1 MAAGGDSL
9 SPHAGRGPS
18 PPRRGLGEAAAE
30 GEGARP
36 EEAHPE
42 PPPHLRSGCASA
54 PSLHDKV
61 QAGLAP
67 RAGRG
72 GRVVIALALFLTLAC
87 LLAGALW
94 RYAATLPPLDL
105 TQAHLRST
113 VILDRKG
120 QLLRPFATA
129 DGRWRLPVAA
139 GEVDPRYLAM
149 LKVYED
155 RRFDTHPGIDPA
167 ATLRAAWQWLISRR
181 IVSGGSTL
189 SMQVARLV
197 EPRSE
202 RSILAKL
209 RQMAR
214 ALELERTL
222 GKAGVLD
229 LYLALA
235 PYGGP
240 VEGVRAASLAYFG
253 REPARLSF
261 AESALLVALPQ
272 APEARRPDRFAAN
285 ARRARDRVLD
295 IATERGVLTADEAR
309 AAKAEPVPVA
319 RKQFPMLAAHAAEQ
333 AHAADPEARVQ
344 HLTLD
349 ARLQA
354 SLEALA
360 AERAA
365 VAGPALSAA
374 ILALDNRTGAVLAHV
389 GSAGYLDAARAGAV
403 DATAAVRSPGSAL
416 KPFIYA
422 LAFENGLAHPETLL
436 DDRPARFA
444 ASYAPENFDM
454 GYRGTVTARVALQQS
469 LNLPAVDLL
478 DAVGAARFVA
488 RLRGA
493 GATILLPRD
502 TAPGLPVALGG
513 LGITLSDL
521 ARLYAGLA
529 RGGTVPALARRLD
542 GPAAAPE
549 PERRIADPVAAWYVA
564 DILRGAPPPENAL
577 PGRISFKTGTSY
589 GYRDAWAVGFD
600 ARVTIA
606 VWIGRPDGAS
616 VPGLVGRSHAA
627 PILFDAFARF
637 GGEPEALPRPRDTLV
652 VATAALPPPLRHIRR
667 DAPKTFAAAL
677 GVPLKIAYPPD
688 GARVDLGLSEG
699 AQARLALKA
708 LGGQPPLTWMVDGL
722 PVAEAMRRQAEWSPE
737 GAGFARISV
746 MDAAGAS
753 DSVVVRL
760 E

>member
-1 MAAGGDSL
+1 M
-9 SPHAGRGPS
+9 
-18 PPRRGLGEAAAE
+18 
-30 GEGARP
+30 
-36 EEAHPE
+36 
-42 PPPHLRSGCASA
+42 
-54 PSLHDKV
+54 
-61 QAGLAP
+61 
-67 RAGRG
+67 
-72 GRVVIALALFLTLAC
+72 
-87 LLAGALW
+87 AGALW

-105 TQAHLRST
+105 TQASLRST

-129 DGRWRLPVAA
+129 DGRWRLPVTADA
-139 GEVDPRYLAM
+139 IDSRYLAM
-149 LKVYED
+149 LKAYED
-155 RRFDTHPGIDPA
+155 RRFDSHPGIDPA
-167 ATLRAAWQWLISRR
+167 ATARAAWQWLAHGK

-197 EPRSE
+197 EPRAE
-202 RSILAKL
+202 RSLLAKL
-209 RQMAR
+209 RQMVR
-214 ALELERTL
+214 AVELERTL
-222 GKAGVLD
+222 GKSGVLD

-272 APEARRPDRFAAN
+272 SPEARRPDRFAAN

-295 IATERGVLTADEAR
+295 IAAERGVLTADEAQ
-309 AAKAEPVPVA
+309 AAKAEPVPA
-319 RKQFPMLAAHAAEQ
+319 LRKQFPMLAAHAAEQ
-333 AHAADPEARVQ
+333 AHAADESARVQ

-360 AERAA
+360 TERATA
-365 VAGPALSAA
+365 AGPALSAA

-403 DATAAVRSPGSAL
+403 DATQAVRSPGSAL

-422 LAFENGLAHPETLL
+422 LAFEDGLAHPETLL

-469 LNLPAVDLL
+469 LNLPAVELL
-478 DAVGAARFVA
+478 DAVGAARFIA

-513 LGITLSDL
+513 LGITLTDL

-529 RGGTVPALARRLD
+529 RGGGVPALARRLD
-542 GPAAAPE
+542 GNPAAPE

-564 DILRGAPPPENAL
+564 DTLRGAPPPENAL

-616 VPGLVGRSHAA
+616 VPGLVGRAQAA

-637 GGEPEALPRPRDTLV
+637 GGEPETLPRPRDALV
-652 VATAALPPPLRHIRR
+652 VATMALPPPLRHIRR
-667 DAPKTFAAAL
+667 DAPKTFAATL

-722 PVAEAMRRQAEWSPE
+722 PVAEAMRRQSEWSPE

>member
-1 MAAGGDSL
+1 M
-9 SPHAGRGPS
+9 
-18 PPRRGLGEAAAE
+18 
-30 GEGARP
+30 
-36 EEAHPE
+36 
-42 PPPHLRSGCASA
+42 
-54 PSLHDKV
+54 HDKV
-61 QAGLAP
+61 HAGLSPTDPGLARDLSGSTEVGQARL

-72 GRVVIALALFLTLAC
+72 GRVVGLCALLVIVVLALPSL
-87 LLAGALW
+87 ALW
-94 RYAATLPPLDL
+94 RTTSTLPPLDL
-105 TQAHLRST
+105 TAASLRST
-113 VILDRKG
+113 VVLDRKG

-129 DGRWRLPVAA
+129 DGRWRLPVTA
-139 GEVDPRYLAM
+139 GEVDPRFLAM
-149 LKVYED
+149 LKAYED
-155 RRFDTHPGIDPA
+155 RRFDTHSGIDPA
-167 ATLRAAWQWLISRR
+167 AVARAAWQWLIARR

-197 EPRSE
+197 EPRAE
-202 RSILAKL
+202 RSLPAKL
-209 RQMAR
+209 RQMVR
-214 ALELERTL
+214 AVELERRL

-240 VEGVRAASLAYFG
+240 VEGLRAASLAYFG

-295 IATERGVLTADEAR
+295 IAAERGVLTPDEAR
-309 AAKAEPVPVA
+309 AAKAEPVPSQ
-319 RKQFPMLAAHAAEQ
+319 RKPFPMLAAHAAEQ
-333 AHAADPEARVQ
+333 AVATDPAARVQ
-344 HLTLD
+344 RLTLD

-354 SLEALA
+354 SLESLA

-365 VAGPALSAA
+365 ALGPALSAA
-374 ILALDNRTGAVLAHV
+374 ILVLDNRSGHVLAQV

-403 DATAAVRSPGSAL
+403 DATAALRSPGSAL

-478 DAVGAARFVA
+478 ETVGAARFVA

-493 GATILLPRD
+493 GATIVLPRD

-513 LGITLSDL
+513 LGITLTDL

-529 RGGTVPALARRLD
+529 RAGSVPTLRRRLD
-542 GPAAAPE
+542 GPSSPSE
-549 PERRIADPVAAWYVA
+549 PERAIADPVSTWYVA
-564 DILRGAPPPENAL
+564 DILRGAPPPENA
-577 PGRISFKTGTSY
+577 PSGRLAYKTGTSY

-600 ARVTIA
+600 ARVTVA
-606 VWIGRPDGAS
+606 VWVGRPDGAS
-616 VPGLVGRSHAA
+616 VTGLVGRAAAA
-627 PILFDAFARF
+627 PMLFDAFSRF
-637 GGEPEALPRPRDTLV
+637 GGEPEPLPRPREALVAATL
-652 VATAALPPPLRHIRR
+652 ALPPPLRHIRR
-667 DAPKTFAAAL
+667 DAPKTLAATL

-688 GARVDLGLSEG
+688 GARVDLGLG
-699 AQARLALKA
+699 LGDKARLALKA

-722 PVAEAMRRQAEWSPE
+722 PVAESLRRQSDWSPE

-746 MDAAGAS
+746 MDATGAS

>member
-1 MAAGGDSL
+1 M
-9 SPHAGRGPS
+9 
-18 PPRRGLGEAAAE
+18 
-30 GEGARP
+30 
-36 EEAHPE
+36 
-42 PPPHLRSGCASA
+42 
-54 PSLHDKV
+54 HDKV
-61 QAGLAP
+61 HAGLSP

-72 GRVVIALALFLTLAC
+72 GRVVGLCALLVIVVLALPSL
-87 LLAGALW
+87 ALW
-94 RYAATLPPLDL
+94 RYATTLPPLDL
-105 TQAHLRST
+105 TAASLRST

-120 QLLRPFATA
+120 QLLRPFATT
-129 DGRWRLPVAA
+129 DGRWRLPVTA
-139 GEVDPRYLAM
+139 GEVDPRFLAM
-149 LKVYED
+149 LKAYED

-167 ATLRAAWQWLISRR
+167 ATVRAAWQWLAHRK

-197 EPRSE
+197 EPRAE
-202 RSILAKL
+202 RSLLAKL
-209 RQMAR
+209 RQMVR
-214 ALELERTL
+214 AIQLERTL
-222 GKAGVLD
+222 SKTGVLD

-240 VEGVRAASLAYFG
+240 VEGLRAASLAYFG

-272 APEARRPDRFAAN
+272 APEARRPDRFSAN

-295 IATERGVLTADEAR
+295 IAAERGVLTEEEAR
-309 AAKAEPVPVA
+309 AAKAEPVPTL
-319 RKQFPMLAAHAAEQ
+319 RKSFPMLAAHAAEQ
-333 AHAADPEARVQ
+333 AVAADPAARVQ
-344 HLTLD
+344 RLTLD

-354 SLEALA
+354 SLETLA

-365 VAGPALSAA
+365 ALGPALSAA
-374 ILALDNRTGAVLAHV
+374 ILVIDNRSGHVLAHV

-403 DATAAVRSPGSAL
+403 DATNAVRSPGSAL
-416 KPFIYA
+416 KPFIYT

-444 ASYAPENFDM
+444 ASYAPENFDQ

-478 DAVGAARFVA
+478 ETVSAARFVA

-493 GATILLPRD
+493 GATILLPCD

-513 LGITLSDL
+513 LGITLTDL
-521 ARLYAGLA
+521 ARLHAGLA
-529 RGGTVPALARRLD
+529 RAGSVPTLVRRLD
-542 GPAAAPE
+542 GPPSPAE
-549 PERRIADPVAAWYVA
+549 PERTVTDPVSAWYVA
-564 DILRGAPPPENAL
+564 DILRGAPPPENA
-577 PGRISFKTGTSY
+577 PSGRLAYKTGTSY

-600 ARVTIA
+600 ARITVA
-606 VWIGRPDGAS
+606 VWVGRPDGAS
-616 VPGLVGRSHAA
+616 VPGLVGRAAAA
-627 PILFDAFARF
+627 PMLFDAFSRF
-637 GGEPEALPRPRDTLV
+637 GGEPEPLPRPREALV
-652 VATAALPPPLRHIRR
+652 AATIALPPPLRHIRR
-667 DAPKTFAAAL
+667 DAPKTLAATL

-688 GARVDLGLSEG
+688 GARVDLGISAGERI
-699 AQARLALKA
+699 RLALKA

-722 PVAEAMRRQAEWSPE
+722 PVAESLRRQSDWSPE

>member
-1 MAAGGDSL
+1 ML
-9 SPHAGRGPS
+9 
-18 PPRRGLGEAAAE
+18 
-30 GEGARP
+30 
-36 EEAHPE
+36 
-42 PPPHLRSGCASA
+42 CAF
-54 PSLHDKV
+54 L
-61 QAGLAP
+61 
-67 RAGRG
+67 
-72 GRVVIALALFLTLAC
+72 VIAALALPSL
-87 LLAGALW
+87 ALW
-94 RYAATLPPLDL
+94 RYASTLPPLDL
-105 TQAHLRST
+105 TAASLRST
-113 VILDRKG
+113 VVLDRKG

-129 DGRWRLPVAA
+129 DGRWRLPVTAS
-139 GEVDPRYLAM
+139 EVDPRYLAM
-149 LKVYED
+149 LKAYED

-167 ATLRAAWQWLISRR
+167 ATLRAAWQWLVSQR

-197 EPRSE
+197 EPRAE
-202 RSILAKL
+202 RSLPAKL
-209 RQMAR
+209 RQMIR
-214 ALELERTL
+214 AVELERTL

-240 VEGVRAASLAYFG
+240 VEGLRAASLAYFG

-295 IATERGVLTADEAR
+295 IAAERGVLNTDEAR
-309 AAKAEPVPVA
+309 AAKAEPVPSS
-319 RKQFPMLAAHAAEQ
+319 RKPFPMLAAHAAEQ
-333 AHAADPEARVQ
+333 AVAADPAARVQ
-344 HLTLD
+344 RLTLD

-354 SLEALA
+354 SLETLA

-365 VAGPALSAA
+365 ALGPALSAA
-374 ILALDNRTGAVLAHV
+374 ILVLDNRSGHVLAHV

-403 DATAAVRSPGSAL
+403 DATNAVRSPGSAL

-444 ASYAPENFDM
+444 ASYAPENFDQ
-454 GYRGTVTARVALQQS
+454 GYRGTVTARIALQQS

-478 DAVGAARFVA
+478 ETVGAARFVA

-513 LGITLSDL
+513 LGITLTDL
-521 ARLYAGLA
+521 ARLHAGLA
-529 RGGTVPALARRLD
+529 RAGSVPTIVRRLD
-542 GPAAAPE
+542 GPPAPAE
-549 PERRIADPVAAWYVA
+549 PERTVTDPVSAWYVA
-564 DILRGAPPPENAL
+564 DILRGAPPPENA
-577 PGRISFKTGTSY
+577 PAGRLAYKTGTSY

-600 ARVTIA
+600 ARITVA
-606 VWIGRPDGAS
+606 VWVGRPDGAS
-616 VPGLVGRSHAA
+616 VPGLVGRTAAA
-627 PILFDAFARF
+627 PMLFDAFSRF
-637 GGEPEALPRPRDTLV
+637 GGEPEPLTRPREALV
-652 VATAALPPPLRHIRR
+652 AATIALPPPLRHIRR
-667 DAPKTFAAAL
+667 DAPKTLAATL

-688 GARVDLGLSEG
+688 GARVDLGLQGGKAEG
-699 AQARLALKA
+699 EKTRLALKA

-722 PVAEAMRRQAEWSPE
+722 PVAESLRRQSDWSPE

-746 MDAAGAS
+746 MDATGTS